1 MSKQYDVETFGG
13 KAANLM
19 ELRDAGFPVPDF
31 FPLGKSPYR
40 EEVLEMAVS
49 ICGEFPVAVRSSAT
63 AEDGETDSF
72 AGQYETVLNV
82 QDFDGLKAA
91 IEIVLDSAK
100 SDRVREYQEAK
111 GLEADGEVAILIQKM
126 VPAHIAGVMFT
137 AEPVESD
144 DTLIAIEAVV
154 GLGDKLVGGEVN
166 PDLYVVRKDDFKVV
180 EQQVAKDGIL
190 TPTGIRQLS
199 QMGLD
204 IEKHFGCP
212 QDIEWAVVKDSIFV
226 LQARPIT
233 TL

>member
-1 MSKQYDVETFGG
+1 LSKQDNVAMFGG
-13 KAANLM
+13 KAANLL
-19 ELRDAGFPVPDF
+19 ELWDAGFPVPDF

-49 ICGEFPVAVRSSAT
+49 ICGGFPVAVRSSAT

-72 AGQYETVLNV
+72 AGQYETVLDV
-82 QDFDGLKAA
+82 QDMDGLKAA

-111 GLEADGEVAILIQKM
+111 GLEADGGVAILIQKM

-144 DTLIAIEAVV
+144 DTLIAIEAVI

-166 PDLYVVRKDDFKVV
+166 PDLYVVRKSDFKVV
-180 EQQVAKDGIL
+180 EQAGRIL
-190 TPTGIRQLS
+190 TPTGIREIA